1 MADTLFRTHPLAH
14 RRAALAE
21 LSAAVGGLSVYP
33 EDEVAAVDLRVGPVG
48 PGGDALGRALGTALP
63 AEPNT
68 WTHTADG
75 QLIWLGPDEWL
86 LTSAGGD
93 PAELERELGWVV
105 SAFDGA
111 AVDVSAQRTS
121 LRLRGEL
128 ARELLS
134 LGCSLD
140 LRPTAFPAGTCAQT
154 HVGQTVVLLLALGA
168 DDFRL
173 FVRQS
178 FAGYLADWVLDTA
191 EELRA
196 APCHPAALANLS
208 EE

>member
-1 MADTLFRTHPLAH
+1 MADTLYRTHPLEN
-14 RRAALAE
+14 RRAALAG
-21 LSAAVGGLSVYP
+21 LPGGLIAYP
-33 EDEVAAVDLRVGPVG
+33 EPECAAVDLRVDPAG
-48 PGGDALGRALGTALP
+48 PGAEAVGRALGTALP
-63 AEPNT
+63 VEPNT

-86 LTSAGGD
+86 VTSSTAL
-93 PAELERELGWVV
+93 PEQFEQELGWVV

-121 LRLRGEL
+121 IRLRGEQ

-134 LGCSLD
+134 LGCSID
-140 LRPTAFPAGTCAQT
+140 LRPTAFGQGACAQT
-154 HVGQTVVLLLALGA
+154 HLGQTGVLLLALGT

-178 FAGYLADWVLDTA
+178 FAAYLADWLVD
-191 EELRA
+191 A
-196 APCHPAALANLS
+196 AVEFQDFP
-208 EE
+208 EGDRT